1 MYRVARIVYLKIYCV
16 TTLRYRL
23 QDSRDSRIYMA
34 GHSKWKQI
42 KHKKAAN
49 DQQRAKIFSKISK
62 LITSAVIEGGGFS
75 DPNINVKL
83 RLAIDKAKNA
93 NMPKD
98 NIARAIEKGSGPDRV
113 HLKEVLYEGF
123 GPHGVALVVHATT
136 DNSNR
141 TVVEVRSV
149 IEKAGGKLGVQGSVS
164 YLFQVCHNPELEY
177 TPLFNVE
184 ITESAVSEQIIKLL
198 EQLEELDD
206 VQQVFTNA
214 VFPE

>member
-1 MYRVARIVYLKIYCV
+1 
-16 TTLRYRL
+16 
-23 QDSRDSRIYMA
+23 MA

-83 RLAIDKAKNA
+83 RLAIEKAKGA

-113 HLKEVLYEGF
+113 NLKEVIYEGF
-123 GPHGVALVVHATT
+123 GPHGVALVIHATS
-136 DNSNR
+136 DNTTR
-141 TVVEVRSV
+141 TVNEVRTV
-149 IEKAGGKLGVQGSVS
+149 IDKEGGKLGVQGAVS
-164 YLFQVCHNPELEY
+164 YLFKVTHNPELEY
-177 TPLFNVE
+177 TPVFNME
-184 ITESAVSEQIIKLL
+184 ITDKAVSDQVIRLL
-198 EQLEELDD
+198 ENLEELDD

-214 VFPE
+214 VFPDQL

>member
-1 MYRVARIVYLKIYCV
+1 
-16 TTLRYRL
+16 
-23 QDSRDSRIYMA
+23 MA

-149 IEKAGGKLGVQGSVS
+149 IEKAGGKLCVQGSVA
-164 YLFQVCHNPELEY
+164 YLFQVRHNPELEY

-184 ITESAVSEQIIKLL
+184 ITESAV
-198 EQLEELDD
+198 
-206 VQQVFTNA
+206 
-214 VFPE
+214 

>member
-1 MYRVARIVYLKIYCV
+1 
-16 TTLRYRL
+16 
-23 QDSRDSRIYMA
+23 MA

-164 YLFQVCHNPELEY
+164 YLFQVSHNPELEF

>member
-1 MYRVARIVYLKIYCV
+1 
-16 TTLRYRL
+16 
-23 QDSRDSRIYMA
+23 MA

-62 LITSAVIEGGGFS
+62 LITIAVVEGGGMQ
-75 DPNINVKL
+75 DPAINVKL
-83 RLAIDKAKNA
+83 RLAIEKAKAA

-98 NIARAIEKGSGPDRV
+98 NIQRAIEKGSGPDRNN
-113 HLKEVLYEGF
+113 LKEVVYEGF
-123 GPHGVALVVHATT
+123 GPQGVALVIHATT

-141 TVVEVRSV
+141 TVGEVRSV
-149 IEKAGGKLGVQGSVS
+149 IDKGGGKLGNQGAVS
-164 YLFQVCHNPELEY
+164 YLFQVSHNPELEY
-177 TPLFNVE
+177 SPLFNME
-184 ITESAVSEQIIKLL
+184 ISDKSVSDQILALL